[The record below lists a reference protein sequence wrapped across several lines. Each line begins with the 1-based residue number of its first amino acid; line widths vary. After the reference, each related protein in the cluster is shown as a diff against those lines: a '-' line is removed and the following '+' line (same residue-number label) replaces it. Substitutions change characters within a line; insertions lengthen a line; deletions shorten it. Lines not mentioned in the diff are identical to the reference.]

1 MATYNVDLQDDQGNS
16 YRTMANPDSKAEFTE
31 ATSRENINSGETHR
45 TIFGKLRKFLS
56 DLGAAAYIAIAN
68 NCTTT
73 AAGFALDAR
82 QGKVLM
88 DKSNQISSDLGG
100 CQFGITTDGK
110 PGYKKVGADTVY
122 PFKSDFAVAKLG
134 DITTPTGSL
143 NLSTYPGFQ
152 NFEINKNIFLITT
165 QAMGIGRGGMD
176 GTYYAYCQP
185 SVSYASDTG
194 VLSVSGLRNDEPHG
208 VGVNCQVA
216 VYLAYMP
223 N

>member
-1 MATYNVDLQDDQGNS
+1 MTRGY
-16 YRTMANPDSKAEFTE
+16 
-31 ATSRENINSGETHR
+31 
-45 TIFGKLRKFLS
+45 
-56 DLGAAAYIAIAN
+56 
-68 NCTTT
+68 
-73 AAGFALDAR
+73 
-82 QGKVLM
+82 
-88 DKSNQISSDLGG
+88 QISSDLGG
-100 CQFGITTDGK
+100 NRFGFTADGK

-122 PFKSDFAVAKLG
+122 PFNSDFAVVKLG
-134 DITTPTGSL
+134 DITTPTGSY

-185 SVSYASDTG
+185 SVSYVSDTG
-194 VLSVSGLRNDEPHG
+194 VLSVSGLSGDEPHG

>member
-1 MATYNVDLQDDQGNS
+1 MQVFFALEKKEKRNS
-16 YRTMANPDSKAEFTE
+16 FILCCT
-31 ATSRENINSGETHR
+31 
-45 TIFGKLRKFLS
+45 GKNFYTVAQQNS
-56 DLGAAAYIAIAN
+56 DLGW
-68 NCTTT
+68 
-73 AAGFALDAR
+73 
-82 QGKVLM
+82 
-88 DKSNQISSDLGG
+88 